1 MRRPKSTKLPGTL
14 HVSSPIRSD
23 PQIYERLGK
32 RMAEAREVARLTQ
45 EQLGGLVS
53 ESAITISRWETAS
66 RRPTVD
72 DVMKLAEALDR
83 DIHFF
88 LEEAPETQ
96 TSIQQLNRA
105 VGQLPQED
113 VDELL
118 AIAKLKQRRYAAQRL
133 AAATVES
140 EDER

>member
-1 MRRPKSTKLPGTL
+1 M
-14 HVSSPIRSD
+14 
-23 PQIYERLGK
+23 
-32 RMAEAREVARLTQ
+32 ARLTQ

-88 LEEAPETQ
+88 LEEDPEVR
-96 TSIQQLNRA
+96 TSVQQLNRA
-105 VGQLPQED
+105 VGQLPEED

-118 AIAKLKQRRYAAQRL
+118 AIVKIKQRRYAAQRL

>member
-1 MRRPKSTKLPGTL
+1 MRKPKSTMLPSTSTL
-14 HVSSPIRSD
+14 PLPIKSD
-23 PQIYERLGK
+23 PQIYERLG
-32 RMAEAREVARLTQ
+32 RRLAEAREVARLTQ

-53 ESAITISRWETAS
+53 ESAITISRWENAS

-72 DVMKLAEALDR
+72 DVMKLAEALER
-83 DIHFF
+83 DIYFF
-88 LEEAPETQ
+88 LEEEPEIQ
-96 TSIQQLNRA
+96 TSVQQLNRA

-118 AIAKLKQRRYAAQRL
+118 AIARIKQKRYAAQRL

-140 EDER
+140 EDDR